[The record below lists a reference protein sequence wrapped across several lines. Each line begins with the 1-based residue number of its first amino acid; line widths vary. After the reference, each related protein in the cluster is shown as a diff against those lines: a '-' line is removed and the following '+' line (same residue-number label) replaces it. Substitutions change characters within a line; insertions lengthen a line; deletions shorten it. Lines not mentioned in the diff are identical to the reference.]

1 MKELKYTEN
10 TLEHTW
16 ETVTE
21 NPVQE
26 VCNPKGLRTT
36 GDSDSSGKGR
46 DPVAKGGCSEL
57 SHESRQFP
65 YSVSCQSL
73 SNNKAHKKGQ
83 SHRERK
89 GP

>member
-16 ETVTE
+16 ETVAE
-21 NPVQE
+21 NPVRE
-26 VCNPKGLRTT
+26 VCNPKGVRTT
-36 GDSDSSGKGR
+36 GASDSSAKGC
-46 DPVAKGGCSEL
+46 DPVAKRGCSEL
-57 SHESRQFP
+57 PHESRQFP
-65 YSVSCQSL
+65 EPVSCQSL

-83 SHRERK
+83 SHKEGK